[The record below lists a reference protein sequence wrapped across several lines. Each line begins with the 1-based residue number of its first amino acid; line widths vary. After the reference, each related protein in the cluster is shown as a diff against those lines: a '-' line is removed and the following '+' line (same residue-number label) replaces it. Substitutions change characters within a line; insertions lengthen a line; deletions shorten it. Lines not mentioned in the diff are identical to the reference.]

1 MTSTISAGTQV
12 NFHADLKISDIKNW
26 HDVPASAV
34 VPMPPEVKAQAAA
47 SKANVANLN
56 AEYQAA
62 TAANPDFYSPKS
74 ESNAMYETNVATLP
88 EAEVQPRI
96 EYITNLIKSGEADKY
111 SFQAGNG
118 EQTTTS
124 IHQFLFWLQ
133 QRAQDLDS
141 DGTYSPDMFN

>member
-1 MTSTISAGTQV
+1 
-12 NFHADLKISDIKNW
+12 
-26 HDVPASAV
+26 
-34 VPMPPEVKAQAAA
+34 MPPEVKALEAA

-56 AEYQAA
+56 AQYQAA
-62 TAANPDFYSPKS
+62 TAANPDFYSRKS
-74 ESNAMYETNVATLP
+74 ESNAMDETNVATLP

-111 SFQAGNG
+111 AFQAGNG

-141 DGTYSPDMFN
+141 DGTDSPDMFN